1 MTGWQ
6 GFKRKIS
13 VTALRVRFVAFRRA
27 KQHVVIRFG
36 VERRIEIDEI
46 NRLVAN
52 VVAEDFQVIAEVESV
67 FSHEG
72 FASAILARAGLPL
85 S

>member
-1 MTGWQ
+1 M
-6 GFKRKIS
+6 
-13 VTALRVRFVAFRRA
+13 TALRVRFVAFRRA